1 MSENYESESYTIL
14 NPNALLLKD
23 DDSFELPENNNEED
37 KNDNNNINNEEQNN
51 YQNHEYNK
59 NIDEGNNINNNLNN
73 VNNNYGN
80 EVYNNNDNDY
90 NIIKVNTKPDDKVFK
105 RLKEL
110 QTLYKKESALKE
122 LFIQTSDKIKT
133 NINDYSKDIY
143 KKKLDVLNIL
153 QNKISGQESRKKSIL
168 YEDKSI
174 LGNLNN
180 YVPKFFTYLWE
191 NPKLVANILM
201 NAEIQ
206 DVKEHLAPFISNNF
220 YENILSPNYIQDY
233 LMYVM
238 CILLKDEVNKIQ
250 THNDYSKFLCNTS
263 CGFILS
269 HLCQKSDVQE
279 FFKIILEEVVEQIE
293 ITCSSKKMTFKLNEI
308 EEQIMEKLREKK

>member
-1 MSENYESESYTIL
+1 MIT
-14 NPNALLLKD
+14 
-23 DDSFELPENNNEED
+23 
-37 KNDNNNINNEEQNN
+37 
-51 YQNHEYNK
+51 
-59 NIDEGNNINNNLNN
+59 
-73 VNNNYGN
+73 V
-80 EVYNNNDNDY
+80 
-90 NIIKVNTKPDDKVFK
+90 
-105 RLKEL
+105 
-110 QTLYKKESALKE
+110 
-122 LFIQTSDKIKT
+122 KIY
-133 NINDYSKDIY
+133 I
-143 KKKLDVLNIL
+143 KKLDVLNIL

-250 THNDYSKFLCNTS
+250 THNDYSKFLCNTT

-269 HLCQKSDVQE
+269 HLCQK
-279 FFKIILEEVVEQIE
+279 
-293 ITCSSKKMTFKLNEI
+293 
-308 EEQIMEKLREKK
+308 